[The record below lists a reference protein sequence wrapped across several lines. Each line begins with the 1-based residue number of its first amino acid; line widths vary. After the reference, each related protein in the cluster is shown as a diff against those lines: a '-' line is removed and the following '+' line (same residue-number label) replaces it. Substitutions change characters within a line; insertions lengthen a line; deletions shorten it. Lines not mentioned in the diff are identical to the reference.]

1 MGKQS
6 ILIRSS
12 KIFTTRTGLN
22 IKHTGKTMQSLF
34 SFITDKANAV
44 STYEAQGVERI
55 GDKLWFSYQN
65 KAGSNVSAY
74 YDFKSRSFKSVVR
87 GKQYGKSGY
96 AVRNLV
102 ARPVIESALGE
113 WVTYPFALGFNVRNY
128 LVWLG
133 WLLLEP
139 SPVAGRWGLFN
150 SLVIRYLGAGACP
163 RPTTCWLSRT
173 YVRKRSEDN

>member
-1 MGKQS
+1 
-6 ILIRSS
+6 
-12 KIFTTRTGLN
+12 
-22 IKHTGKTMQSLF
+22 MQALF

-44 STYEAQGVERI
+44 ATYEAQGVERV

-74 YDFKSRSFKSVVR
+74 YDFESRSFKSVVR

-113 WVTYPFALGFNVRNY
+113 WFTYTSPLGFNVRNY
-128 LVWLG
+128 LVRLG
-133 WLLLEP
+133 LFVV
-139 SPVAGRWGLFN
+139 SPHLFSHSRWGVLSFKGVAPLN
-150 SLVIRYLGAGACP
+150 RWLSTIWGPHAGANP
-163 RPTTCWLSRT
+163 WQPTGYEQNVYLQ
-173 YVRKRSEDN
+173 RKTLCSMPSMS